1 MAEDKDERQVYEE
14 KLQVILRTCLLYNT
28 SDAMGKAVNYKLQGE
43 GNKGFKGKP
52 LQQLKI
58 LYKGLRAEAFDK
70 TYRKVDLDELL
81 NDYKTVSDYWKKWLQ
96 RSYSIDLHNYDDSKD
111 QRKKKIIFAL
121 LDYAYAYEEEAR
133 IRQETFLS
141 KKKVLFLAEDF
152 CKNFEAK
159 TEYAVPVMLLLMT
172 RLLPVYDTKQ
182 DNVDDIF
189 KDNEVLVSFLKE
201 YAQQS
206 DANKLFGDTPILTRW
221 TNEIDKERKEI
232 RRWNIRSAPSKKKD
246 EMEVINRLGLI
257 SLTKEFF
264 NLITTFSNN
273 QNTGEGYQQ
282 RDFLFPDINGIWT
295 ETEKCSTNFWEF
307 EQITNAYFLTH
318 YEKKTDTTGKE
329 TLRYT
334 RYECYIYIEYEK
346 IVFYIAHPKVGYY
359 LVKSDTINN
368 APKAWLY
375 ADFQKAGKGNEDDEI
390 IGIELE
396 SFINPDGWFPVRKL
410 FRVKEESEF
419 NESYY
424 RKLIEKSPLVN
435 NYPEGD
441 FIFKISLSVIT
452 RHFLYVDINE
462 DDRTNMHASDNESQ
476 CILLK
481 VPKELNPALQNVD
494 INTTFGIVTMQ
505 DKSVYVGS
513 SNHLLYYEITFP
525 EQREKLGIELVDGV
539 RDL

>member
-1 MAEDKDERQVYEE
+1 MAEDKEKSNNYEE

-58 LYKGLRAEAFDK
+58 LYKGLRSEAFDN
-70 TYRKVDLDELL
+70 TYREVDLDDLL

-96 RSYSIDLHNYDDSKD
+96 RSYSIDLHNYDESKD
-111 QRKKKIIFAL
+111 QRKKRIIFAL

-133 IRQETFLS
+133 SRQETFLS

-152 CKNFEAK
+152 CKNFDAK
-159 TEYAVPVMLLLMT
+159 TAYAVPMMLLLMT

-182 DNVDDIF
+182 DNVDDIY
-189 KDNEVLVSFLKE
+189 KDFEILVFFLKD

-221 TNEIDKERKEI
+221 ANEIDKERKDI
-232 RRWNIRSAPSKKKD
+232 RRWNITCAPSEKKD
-246 EMEVINRLGLI
+246 EMEVINRLRLI

-273 QNTGEGYQQ
+273 QNTGEGYKLN
-282 RDFLFPDINGIWT
+282 DFIFPDISGIWT
-295 ETEKCSTNFWEF
+295 ETEECNTNFWEF
-307 EQITNAYFLTH
+307 EQVTNAYFLTH
-318 YEKKTDTTGKE
+318 YEKKTDTPGKE

-334 RYECYIYIEYEK
+334 RYECYIYREYEN
-346 IVFYIAHPKVGYY
+346 IGFYIAHPKVGYY
-359 LVKSDTINN
+359 LVKSGTLNQG
-368 APKAWLY
+368 PKAWFY
-375 ADFQKAGKGNEDDEI
+375 ADFKKAGKGNEDDEI
-390 IGIELE
+390 LGIELE
-396 SFINPDGWFPVRKL
+396 PFLNPDGWFPVRKL
-410 FRVKEESEF
+410 FRVKEEFKF

-424 RKLIEKSPLVN
+424 RKLIEKSSLVN

-441 FIFKISLSVIT
+441 FLFKTSLSVIT
-452 RHFLYVDINE
+452 RQFLYINIDE
-462 DDRTNMHASDNESQ
+462 DDRTNMHALDKESQ

-481 VPKELNPALQNVD
+481 VPKEINSSFQD
-494 INTTFGIVTMQ
+494 IDLKTTFGIVTMQ
-505 DKSVYVGS
+505 DGSVYVGS
-513 SNHLLYYEITFP
+513 TNHALFFEITKP
-525 EQREKLGIELVDGV
+525 EQRKKLGIELVDGV
-539 RDL
+539 RDF